1 MSKFLSLVLRH
12 HPEQIGLL
20 LDGEGWAD
28 VEDLLNRARAA
39 GVPLTREVLDDVVR
53 ENDKQRFA
61 LDVENGRIRA
71 NQGHSIEV
79 DPRLAA
85 LTPPALLYHGT
96 ARRSLE
102 SIRRSGLRA
111 GGAAGT
117 STPSATPETA
127 RTVGSRHGVPVV
139 LTVESGRMARD
150 GLRLLP
156 VGERGVADRS
166 GGRQLPGLSTRR
178 LTAGHGDAAHTSSGR
193 NVGSTTNGQ
202 VARPPRCPIGH
213 DQLPFRPPGHVHTD
227 G

>member
-1 MSKFLSLVLRH
+1 MSDGNPVHAAFPQVRLSKFLSLVLRH
-12 HPEQIGLL
+12 HPERIGLL
-20 LDGEGWAD
+20 LDCDGWAD

-79 DPRLAA
+79 DLGLAA

-111 GGAAGT
+111 G
-117 STPSATPETA
+117 SRRHVHLSATPETA

-150 GLRLLP
+150 GHGFYRSANGVWLTDRVD
-156 VGERGVADRS
+156 VGYLVF
-166 GGRQLPGLSTRR
+166 
-178 LTAGHGDAAHTSSGR
+178 
-193 NVGSTTNGQ
+193 
-202 VARPPRCPIGH
+202 PPEN
-213 DQLPFRPPGHVHTD
+213 
-227 G
+227 